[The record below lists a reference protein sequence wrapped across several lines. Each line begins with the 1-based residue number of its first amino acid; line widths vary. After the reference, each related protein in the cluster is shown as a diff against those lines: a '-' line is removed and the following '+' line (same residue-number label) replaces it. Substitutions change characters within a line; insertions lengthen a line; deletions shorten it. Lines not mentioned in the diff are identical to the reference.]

1 MPVKIRTASQ
11 ADLDSLVA
19 LNQVVQSL
27 HAALYPDDFKEVVD
41 PAALRTYFAARL
53 DGPHAGT
60 VIAEIDAEPV
70 GYVLFE
76 VQVRPET

>member
-1 MPVKIRTASQ
+1 
-11 ADLDSLVA
+11 
-19 LNQVVQSL
+19 
-27 HAALYPDDFKEVVD
+27 LYPDDFKEVVD

-76 VQVRPET
+76 VQVRPETPLTPNRARLHVQHIAV